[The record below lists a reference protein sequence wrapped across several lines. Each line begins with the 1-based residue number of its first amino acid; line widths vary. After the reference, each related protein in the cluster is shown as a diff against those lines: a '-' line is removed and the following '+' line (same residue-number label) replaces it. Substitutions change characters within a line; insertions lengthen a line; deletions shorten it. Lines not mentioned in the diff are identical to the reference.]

1 MNCLD
6 EKVLSSYLDKS
17 LSGGERTRIEAHV
30 SQCSRCLDFLVL
42 AYEAQ
47 GNRQKCPPLLKEKIK
62 ARLGLRQRKGRA
74 ELKWLFGALFVF
86 AFSFVFKRFFAQF
99 LVAAAILGFKWVMEG
114 ESAKRAIMIFKGIE
128 KSEKKIER
136 KSTPPVSDISKDT
149 GYGGRGP
156 T

>member
-1 MNCLD
+1 MGCLD
-6 EKVLSSYLDKS
+6 EKTLSSYLD
-17 LSGGERTRIEAHV
+17 ERISEPERNKIEAHV
-30 SQCSRCLDFLVL
+30 SQCNRCLDFLVL

-47 GNRQKCPPLLKEKIK
+47 GSKQKCPPLLKEKIK

-86 AFSFVFKRFFAQF
+86 ALSFVFKRFFAQF

-136 KSTPPVSDISKDT
+136 KSTPPVSDISEDIRR
-149 GYGGRGP
+149 GG
-156 T
+156 